1 MANIKL
7 NDLVENSTVEAD
19 LFQDSDS
26 FIRDLST
33 CELALQ
39 GGRRHRPNP
48 VLPAPEVSNW
58 PTPVDPSVD
67 FLPPFANF
75 YI

>member
-7 NDLVENSTVEAD
+7 NDLLENSTVEAD

-33 CELALQ
+33 CELSLQ
-39 GGRRHRPNP
+39 GGRSRRTTP
-48 VLPAPEVSNW
+48 VLPAPEISNW
-58 PTPVDPSVD
+58 PTPVDPSFD